1 MVMAQT
7 SGRCDLRVWFVIFN
21 TSGDTPPGKR
31 VCQDFA
37 LNLSAK
43 RRLCT
48 TVGGRFIDGTARC
61 CAVVSTARS
70 RAATMTNFARSNQ
83 SWVSRTLFGAAKS
96 CAIVNF
102 FMICPPVGSWLADD
116 DQILFLIAAISWLTQ
131 GWVQK
136 FSPL

>member
-1 MVMAQT
+1 MVMAQK
-7 SGRCDLRVWFVIFN
+7 SGRYDLRVWFVIFI
-21 TSGDTPPGKR
+21 TSGNTPPGKR

-102 FMICPPVGSWLADD
+102 FMICPLSAPG
-116 DQILFLIAAISWLTQ
+116 
-131 GWVQK
+131 
-136 FSPL
+136 